1 MHFEA
6 FTVRVNRPSNG
17 SMLYKYL
24 KNVLNA
30 LKKNDYSK
38 YCDLSGLFYLM
49 KGKLSL
55 PSVMNQISVVS
66 SVCVI
71 AAFCSQS
78 MFASG
83 LLWDENDLSVWRD
96 RAINGPYK
104 TLGDSF
110 DSLVPGEWN
119 RIVSDKN
126 AFMSNPTTD
135 REPVLEIPD
144 NGVYRGSQ
152 DMVAAAFYSLVQSDS
167 TIASTVKAEIL
178 WHARASGTQVSPTQS
193 IITDQ
198 GNWWKASW
206 LLRFLISADFVKE
219 HFSASELAEVKG
231 WLSQWAHAYE
241 SSVHEELNNVWPNR
255 YNRDYTNPG
264 FATTSAG
271 YSVYAY
277 QDSNGVMHN
286 RIPASARYYNNRR
299 STIMQVV
306 GLIAV
311 WMEDATLMDRAKLYV
326 EEWLQFSVFPDGSVG
341 EYERNKLS
349 GNIQQGMIYNAANL
363 EACIS
368 IASALS
374 RRGDHS
380 LFEFSTRNGRWGT
393 ESVGSEPDKNLKMA
407 VYAHMDLIEHERD
420 WYFDRGSVIDDH
432 RIDSTSETGSNVGYQ
447 WVGEIYFAPM
457 GNRYWKDERIKRG
470 YMRTAT
476 NSVAYFSK
484 FGTAGP
490 LGGPWGGHQAAFPS
504 MLFMFAEMENVGTGP
519 VTPPVTPPVEPPATD
534 GLLSSTQWQNRSI
547 ELQSGQ
553 FSAEYDVVPNVSNMN
568 GTTGLSFANA
578 STWDDLA
585 VIVGFSEAGQL
596 NVRNG
601 AVYSADAVVPYSAG
615 TSYHFRIV
623 GDLASHTYSVYVT
636 EEAGTEI
643 RLANNYAF
651 RSSQAAVS
659 SLDNLAVVAV
669 TGSHT
674 VSNFTIS
681 ESVAVDTLAPT
692 VPAGLST
699 SVVSMTQINLTWTAS
714 SDAVGVEGYKIYR
727 DGTEIGSTE
736 STSYSDVGL
745 IASSSYAYSL
755 SAYDAA
761 GNQSSQSAVVTATT
775 EPEVDADNLPDGW
788 EIQYFGGIN
797 AVNGSEAEDFDG
809 DGISNYDEWQA
820 GTDPSNVNDFP
831 VVKPPVT
838 DGLLSNTQWQ
848 NRSIELQSGQFSA
861 EYDVVP
867 NISNMNGTTG
877 LSFGN
882 ASTWDD
888 LAVIVGFSE
897 AGVINVRNG
906 GVYSA
911 DTVVSYAAGTSYHV
925 RIVGDMVSH
934 TYSVY
939 VAEGAGGEALLAENY
954 AFRTSQSSVSG
965 LDNLALFAV
974 TGSHTVS
981 NFTISESV
989 AVDTIAPTVPAGLS
1003 ASVASMTQINLT
1015 WTASSDAVGVAGY
1028 KIYREG
1034 AEIAN
1039 TDTSSY
1045 SDVGLS
1051 ASSSYA
1057 YSLSAY
1063 DAAGNH
1069 SSQSAVVTATT
1080 APEVDADNLPDD
1092 WEIQYF
1098 GGISVVNGGEM
1109 EDFDGDG
1116 SSNYDEWFVGTDPTN
1131 PNDLLE
1137 LKPVIGVSWIGVSN
1151 RSYEIE
1157 YSDDNWKTFITS
1169 DALIGSGEE
1178 MVWIDPSESNV
1189 IHKRQYRIQVVQ
1201 Q

>member
-1 MHFEA
+1 MFRARRLFTEGA
-6 FTVRVNRPSNG
+6 FSPKKR
-17 SMLYKYL
+17 SMLF
-24 KNVLNA
+24 KNILIASVFLSTA
-30 LKKNDYSK
+30 LSNSLLGSGILWSED
-38 YCDLSGLFYLM
+38 DLL
-49 KGKLSL
+49 
-55 PSVMNQISVVS
+55 
-66 SVCVI
+66 
-71 AAFCSQS
+71 
-78 MFASG
+78 
-83 LLWDENDLSVWRD
+83 VWRD
-96 RAINGPYK
+96 RSVHGPYK
-104 TLGDSF
+104 SAGDAF
-110 DSLVPGEWN
+110 DPLIPGEWD
-119 RIVSDKN
+119 RIVRNKGTFEANPAADRMNTYDIVQYSD
-126 AFMSNPTTD
+126 TYTD
-135 REPVLEIPD
+135 GGAYMGNHIKMLD
-144 NGVYRGSQ
+144 
-152 DMVAAAFYSLVQSDS
+152 AAFYSLVKGD
-167 TIASTVKAEIL
+167 ASLAVKVKDEIM
-178 WHARASGTQVSPTQS
+178 WHVNRAGFENVGWQISPTAFQP
-193 IITDQ
+193 TDK
-198 GNWWKASW
+198 GSW
-206 LLRFLISADFVKE
+206 PRAMWLVRMLMCADFIKD
-219 HFSASELAEVKG
+219 HFSAAERNTFDA
-231 WLSQWAHAYE
+231 WISDWAYSYE
-241 SSVHEELNNVWPNR
+241 GSVHAELSTNAFLNR
-255 YNRDYTNPG
+255 YDRDYSTGLVVAASTAGPY
-264 FATTSAG
+264 AG
-271 YSVYAY
+271 YAY
-277 QDSNGVMHN
+277 MDASGVNHWQIA
-286 RIPASARYYNNRR
+286 RIAKFYNNRR
-299 STIMQVV
+299 ASVIQSV
-306 GLIAV
+306 GLVGV
-311 WMEDATLMDRAKLYV
+311 WLNDETLKDRSKLFF
-326 EEWLQFSVFPDGSVG
+326 EEWIRCSVYPDGAIG
-341 EYERNKLS
+341 EFERNYSS
-349 GNIQQGMIYNAANL
+349 GPNQGLLYMGSL
-363 EACIS
+363 LD
-368 IASALS
+368 SAVSVADALA
-374 RRGDHS
+374 RTGDTS
-380 LFEFSTRNGRWGT
+380 LFEYSTSAGIW
-393 ESVGSEPDKNLKMA
+393 GSECTIEPPKTLKLVVDTYMK
-407 VYAHMDLIEHERD
+407 LISKELA
-420 WYFDRGSVIDDH
+420 WYLDQSSVSEIF
-432 RIDSTSETGSNVGYQ
+432 RIDSTRSGIQ
-447 WVGEIYFAPM
+447 WVQEIWFAPM
-457 GNRYWKDERIKRG
+457 GNRYWKDPYIKQG
-470 YMRTAT
+470 YMR
-476 NSVAYFSK
+476 SRPGSISYSSPI
-484 FGTAGP
+484 GSAGP
-490 LGGPWGGHQAAFPS
+490 AAPWGGHESSYPS
-504 MLFMFAEMENVGTGP
+504 CLFMFAEMEGIEGNYS
-519 VTPPVTPPVEPPATD
+519 PVTPPVEPPATD

-568 GTTGLSFANA
+568 GTTGLSFGNA

-601 AVYSADAVVPYSAG
+601 DVYSADAVVSYSAG

-636 EEAGTEI
+636 EGAGTEI
-643 RLANNYAF
+643 LLANNYAF

-681 ESVAVDTLAPT
+681 ESVAVDTIAPT
-692 VPAGLST
+692 VPAGLSA
-699 SVVSMTQINLTWTAS
+699 SVASMTQINLTWSAS
-714 SDAVGVEGYKIYR
+714 SDAVGVAGYKIYR
-727 DGTEIGSTE
+727 GGVEVGSTE

-745 IASSSYAYSL
+745 LASSSYAYSL

-761 GNQSSQSAVVTATT
+761 GNHSSQSAVVTATT
-775 EPEVDADNLPDGW
+775 EPEVDADILPDDW
-788 EIQYFGGIN
+788 EIQYFGGISV
-797 AVNGSEAEDFDG
+797 VNGGEMEDFDG
-809 DGISNYDEWQA
+809 DGISNYDEWLA
-820 GTDPSNVNDFP
+820 GTDPSNANDFP
-831 VVKPPVT
+831 VVTPPVEPPTT
-838 DGLLSNTQWQ
+838 DGLLSSTQWQ

-867 NISNMNGTTG
+867 NVSNMNGTTG

-897 AGVINVRNG
+897 AGQLNVRNG
-906 GVYSA
+906 DVYSA
-911 DTVVSYAAGTSYHV
+911 DAVVPYRAGTSYHF
-925 RIVGDMVSH
+925 RIVGDLASH

-939 VAEGAGGEALLAENY
+939 VTEGAGTEIRLANNY
-954 AFRTSQSSVSG
+954 AFRSSQAGVSS
-965 LDNLALFAV
+965 LDTLAVVAV
-974 TGSHTVS
+974 TGSHAVS
-981 NFTISESV
+981 NFTMSESV
-989 AVDTIAPTVPAGLS
+989 AVDTIAPTVPAGFS

-1034 AEIAN
+1034 AEIAT

-1045 SDVGLS
+1045 SDVGLI

-1080 APEVDADNLPDD
+1080 EPEVDADILPDD

-1116 SSNYDEWFVGTDPTN
+1116 SSNYDEWLAGTDPAN

>member
-1 MHFEA
+1 
-6 FTVRVNRPSNG
+6 
-17 SMLYKYL
+17 
-24 KNVLNA
+24 
-30 LKKNDYSK
+30 
-38 YCDLSGLFYLM
+38 
-49 KGKLSL
+49 
-55 PSVMNQISVVS
+55 
-66 SVCVI
+66 
-71 AAFCSQS
+71 
-78 MFASG
+78 
-83 LLWDENDLSVWRD
+83 
-96 RAINGPYK
+96 
-104 TLGDSF
+104 
-110 DSLVPGEWN
+110 
-119 RIVSDKN
+119 
-126 AFMSNPTTD
+126 
-135 REPVLEIPD
+135 
-144 NGVYRGSQ
+144 
-152 DMVAAAFYSLVQSDS
+152 
-167 TIASTVKAEIL
+167 
-178 WHARASGTQVSPTQS
+178 
-193 IITDQ
+193 
-198 GNWWKASW
+198 
-206 LLRFLISADFVKE
+206 
-219 HFSASELAEVKG
+219 
-231 WLSQWAHAYE
+231 
-241 SSVHEELNNVWPNR
+241 
-255 YNRDYTNPG
+255 
-264 FATTSAG
+264 
-271 YSVYAY
+271 
-277 QDSNGVMHN
+277 
-286 RIPASARYYNNRR
+286 
-299 STIMQVV
+299 
-306 GLIAV
+306 
-311 WMEDATLMDRAKLYV
+311 
-326 EEWLQFSVFPDGSVG
+326 
-341 EYERNKLS
+341 
-349 GNIQQGMIYNAANL
+349 
-363 EACIS
+363 
-368 IASALS
+368 
-374 RRGDHS
+374 
-380 LFEFSTRNGRWGT
+380 
-393 ESVGSEPDKNLKMA
+393 
-407 VYAHMDLIEHERD
+407 
-420 WYFDRGSVIDDH
+420 
-432 RIDSTSETGSNVGYQ
+432 
-447 WVGEIYFAPM
+447 
-457 GNRYWKDERIKRG
+457 
-470 YMRTAT
+470 
-476 NSVAYFSK
+476 
-484 FGTAGP
+484 
-490 LGGPWGGHQAAFPS
+490 